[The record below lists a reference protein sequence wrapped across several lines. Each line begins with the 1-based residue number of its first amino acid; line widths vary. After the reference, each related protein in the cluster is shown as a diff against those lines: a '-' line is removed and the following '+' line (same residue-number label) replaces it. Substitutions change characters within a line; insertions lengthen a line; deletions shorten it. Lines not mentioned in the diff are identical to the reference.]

1 MTDLQTG
8 ISRLRAV
15 QIADGCLY
23 YDDAMQTHYVV
34 DSAAVEA
41 AGRMEP
47 WDYSAWCA
55 EHDADE
61 ATSEQLIEA
70 GIATPAGLVT
80 AEDMRQAVMDIRPD
94 LGDISLD
101 EVKATRDRL
110 GLSGRYEH
118 LTRDDIR
125 MIGDAIE
132 EVRL

>member
-15 QIADGCLY
+15 QLADGYLY
-23 YDDAMQTHYVV
+23 YDDATMAHYVV
-34 DSAAVEA
+34 DASAVEA
-41 AGRMEP
+41 AGCMEP
-47 WDYSAWCA
+47 WDYSVWCA
-55 EHDADE
+55 EYDAGE
-61 ATSEQLIEA
+61 ATRGQLIEA

-118 LTRDDIR
+118 LTRDDLR
-125 MIGDAIE
+125 LIGDAIE